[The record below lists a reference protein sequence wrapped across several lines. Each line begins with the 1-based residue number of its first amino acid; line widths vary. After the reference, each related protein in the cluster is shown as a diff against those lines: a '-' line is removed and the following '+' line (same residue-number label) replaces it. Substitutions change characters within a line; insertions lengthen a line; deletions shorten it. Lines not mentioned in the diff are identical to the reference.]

1 MIRPV
6 RPAQGKQAH
15 HKVTECLFCRI
26 GRREIEAEV
35 IYEDESSMAI
45 LDIHPRVPGHTMV
58 IPKAHR
64 KTILDVPEE
73 EFKPLFTAVKKT
85 TSMLLKA
92 LKPDGFTIGINHGN
106 ASGQEVDHIHIH
118 IIPRYLNDK
127 GMSIQSVVDNKS
139 AETIQEIGTRLKN
152 H

>member
-1 MIRPV
+1 MIR
-6 RPAQGKQAH
+6 QAH
-15 HKVTECLFCRI
+15 HKVNECLFCGI
-26 GRREIEAEV
+26 GKREIGAEV
-35 IYEDESSMAI
+35 IYEDENSIAI
-45 LDIHPRVPGHTMV
+45 LDIHPRSPGHAMV

-64 KTILDVPEE
+64 ETILDVPEE

-92 LKPDGFTIGINHGN
+92 LKPDGFTIGINHGK

-127 GMSIQSVVDNKS
+127 GKPIQSVVDNRSGGTVQEMAVKIKKQ
-139 AETIQEIGTRLKN
+139 TIISE
-152 H
+152 